1 MFIHEMLDMMTVVM
15 AEIEVEN
22 DEELGRQ
29 VREMR

>member
-1 MFIHEMLDMMTVVM
+1 MMTVVM